1 MRVID
6 IVNRVGKGKQ
16 NIVYCN
22 ARVKV
27 VKYAKDYADSILPDA
42 VDKKYKEKLESLAKD
57 IRNEVHSACF
67 LAELVQ
73 KGVAYHV
80 GYLPASIRLR
90 IEEGFKDGM
99 IRTMFCTSTLV
110 EGVNLPADNL
120 FITSYK
126 NGRSDMNEVEFR
138 NLVRKPVFIHNGQ
151 LQQFDCVLANEAVIC
166 GLIPEKARN
175 IKEFAA

>member
-57 IRNEVHSACF
+57 IRAC
-67 LAELVQ
+67 
-73 KGVAYHV
+73 
-80 GYLPASIRLR
+80 
-90 IEEGFKDGM
+90 
-99 IRTMFCTSTLV
+99 
-110 EGVNLPADNL
+110 
-120 FITSYK
+120 
-126 NGRSDMNEVEFR
+126 
-138 NLVRKPVFIHNGQ
+138 
-151 LQQFDCVLANEAVIC
+151 
-166 GLIPEKARN
+166 
-175 IKEFAA
+175 

>member
-1 MRVID
+1 M
-6 IVNRVGKGKQ
+6 
-16 NIVYCN
+16 
-22 ARVKV
+22 
-27 VKYAKDYADSILPDA
+27 
-42 VDKKYKEKLESLAKD
+42 
-57 IRNEVHSACF
+57 
-67 LAELVQ
+67 
-73 KGVAYHV
+73 

-138 NLVRKPVFIHNGQ
+138 NLVGRVGRIQYNLYGNVFM
-151 LQQFDCVLANEAVIC
+151 LAFDVCE
-166 GLIPEKARN
+166 
-175 IKEFAA
+175 